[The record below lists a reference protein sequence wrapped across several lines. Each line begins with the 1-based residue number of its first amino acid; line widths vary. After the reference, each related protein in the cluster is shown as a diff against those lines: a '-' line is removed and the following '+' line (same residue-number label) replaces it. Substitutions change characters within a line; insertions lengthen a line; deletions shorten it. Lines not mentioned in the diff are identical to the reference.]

1 MYPCGG
7 SLGKPTYTVEY
18 KQLVEGSAL
27 VILSSLIQFYGST
40 MCGDDYSMRRQGLY
54 CTDIFEQQLTSI
66 SHLCENTHVGAVY
79 GRGAEKQYGGPR

>member
-27 VILSSLIQFYGST
+27 VILSSVLWKYHVWGRLFNEKA
-40 MCGDDYSMRRQGLY
+40 RLVLY
-54 CTDIFEQQLTSI
+54 RYI
-66 SHLCENTHVGAVY
+66 
-79 GRGAEKQYGGPR
+79 